1 MGCDRAAAENLQGL
15 EVRDEKRVEPLVLS
29 ATPGVHPGDMDVWA
43 SDREPAAVDW
53 SASSA

>member
-1 MGCDRAAAENLQGL
+1 MRQSGSRERL

-53 SASSA
+53 AASSA